1 MGDKIVAIK
10 LVSGEEIVCTLVK
23 LEDDSGYT
31 VLSFKDPVRV
41 VLRDRRKPKKYAL
54 EPWLCIKNDTLHVI
68 DITKILTV
76 YKISDVDILNDYSTF
91 FKRKLK
97 LYSKP
102 ERYSNSSS
110 KIGYV
115 GNVNEVKTTLEKLY
129 KDIDSYEKP

>member
-1 MGDKIVAIK
+1 MGDKIAAIK

-41 VLRDRRKPKKYAL
+41 VLRDRRKPKKYTL
-54 EPWLCIKNDTLHVI
+54 EPWLCIKNDTIHVI
-68 DITKILTV
+68 DVTKILTV
-76 YKISDVDILNDYSTF
+76 YEISDIDILNDYSMF

-97 LYSKP
+97 LFSKP
-102 ERYSNSSS
+102 NRYNKSSS
-110 KIGYV
+110 KIGYI
-115 GNVNEVKTTLEKLY
+115 GNVNDFKNTLEKLY